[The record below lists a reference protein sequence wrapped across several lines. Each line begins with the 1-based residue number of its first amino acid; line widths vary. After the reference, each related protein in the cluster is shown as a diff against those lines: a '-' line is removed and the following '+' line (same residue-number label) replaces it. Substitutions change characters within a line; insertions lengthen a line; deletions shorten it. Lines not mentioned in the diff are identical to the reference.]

1 MAYCTIAEIRAE
13 GFTAAQFDDA
23 RVQSMID
30 LATIIIDKITRRF
43 FEPRDKVITVDGKGT
58 PDLLLNDPI
67 ISITEVKIRSQNI
80 TGSDTIVDTDEFE
93 VYNRHLTQ
101 NLQDP
106 DDRDNPKLGLIRF
119 TNDQL
124 ARTRFRAGLIFGA
137 EFWPFG
143 VQNVSIDG
151 RFGYTEFDTSE
162 PIDGITPP
170 LIKRACLLITASN
183 LETFAQSINNPTGNV
198 VMEKVR
204 DQTIRYSSTQQQG
217 VFSGGLTG
225 SSSGS
230 LEADQILSMF
240 MRFSDL
246 GAA

>member
-1 MAYCTIAEIRAE
+1 MAYCTIAEVREE
-13 GFTAAQFDDA
+13 GFLDPPFTDA
-23 RVQSMID
+23 RITSMID

-43 FEPRDKVITVDGKGT
+43 FEPRNKVITIDGRGS

-80 TGSDTIVDTDEFE
+80 TGSDTIVDPDEFE
-93 VYNRHLTQ
+93 IYNRHLTQ

-106 DDRDNPKLGLIRF
+106 DDRENPKLSLIRF
-119 TNDQL
+119 TDDQL

-143 VQNVSIDG
+143 VQNISIDG
-151 RFGYTEFDTSE
+151 RFGYTEFDSSE

-170 LIKRACLLITASN
+170 LIKRACLLIAASN
-183 LETFAQSINNPTGNV
+183 LNTFAQSISNPTGNV

-204 DQTIRYSSTQQQG
+204 DQTIRYSSSQQQG
-217 VFSGGLTG
+217 AFSGGLTG
-225 SSSGS
+225 ASSGS

-240 MRFSDL
+240 TRFSDL